1 MANDRDE
8 KRTDETGTGVTRR
21 ALIGAAGGLGL
32 AAAAL
37 TAARPQT
44 AHAQSTSTEAS
55 FFALEIPDFF
65 TGYFREVSGIGSETE
80 ATGNSAASAVRLIPG
95 RLKWSD
101 ITLKRGI
108 TASMDMTNWRQL
120 VVDGHIQEARK
131 NGSIV
136 LYDAT
141 HAPVAQWSFENGWP
155 SKVEWSGFD
164 SSASGSGSPFRAWE
178 ALTLTVESVT
188 RVR

>member
-1 MANDRDE
+1 M
-8 KRTDETGTGVTRR
+8 TG
-21 ALIGAAGGLGL
+21 
-32 AAAAL
+32 
-37 TAARPQT
+37 
-44 AHAQSTSTEAS
+44 
-55 FFALEIPDFF
+55 D
-65 TGYFREVSGIGSETE
+65 
-80 ATGNSAASAVRLIPG
+80 SAASAVRLTPHG
-95 RLKWSD
+95 SLKWTD

-120 VVDGHIQEARK
+120 VVDGRIQEARK

-141 HAPVAQWSFENGWP
+141 HAPVAQWNFEGAWP
-155 SKVEWSGFD
+155 QKVQSGGFD
-164 SSASGSGSPFRAWE
+164 STASGSGSPFRAWE